1 MKIVVQRVKQ
11 ANVSI
16 ENKIYQSIDEG
27 LLIFLG
33 ISINDTKEDIKYLAK
48 KIINMRI
55 FNDDNNIM
63 NLSIK
68 ELNLSILLISQFTLY
83 ANCKKGNR
91 PSFIDAAPI
100 SIAKPLYECF
110 IEEIKKYNLN
120 FKAGK
125 FGAMMNVELINNG
138 PVAIILES

>member
-48 KIINMRI
+48 KVINMRI
-55 FNDDNNIM
+55 FNDNNNIM

-100 SIAKPLYECF
+100 SIAKPLYEFF

-138 PVAIILES
+138 PVTIILES